1 MLLVLL
7 TIAPRVMSE
16 SAERTVEDTSDA
28 ARFSRDVFPVL
39 QRACLECH
47 GGKKQEGQLRLDG
60 QQDLV
65 KAGIVVP
72 GDPDASELIRRI
84 TLPRLHEEIMPA
96 VGDALTAEQIATLR
110 QWVADGAEWPE
121 LFEIPKHWSYT
132 APVKPELPTTD
143 VTRWGTSPM
152 DVFVSARLAK
162 TELTPSPA
170 ADPVTLIRRV
180 YFDLIGLPPTPTE
193 IDAFVQD
200 PSEVH
205 FLQIVDDLLQRPQFG
220 EKWARHW
227 LDLARYADSHGFQ
240 RDDLRD
246 NWAWRDWVIKA
257 MNDDMPFNQF
267 TIEQIAGD
275 LLPDASESQRIAT
288 GFHRCAPTNVEAGS
302 LPEET
307 RAEQLIDRVNTT
319 ATVWLGST
327 MECTQC
333 HDHKYDPFTVT
344 DYYSMLAFFNNTAI
358 EADRT
363 NPKQPSSIAFQGPS
377 MPISNAERDRER
389 ATMAEKLTTLKSA
402 LSERRAKLDGSIAEW
417 ASGLTLTRADAVETH
432 SLSINEFRSLGN
444 TDTYEKQS
452 DGSVLLVGNDPPS
465 KDLYTVKAAAS
476 LKNVR
481 AFRLEALTHDSLPG
495 RGPGR
500 GDPKR
505 SNFVL
510 HEFTV
515 SLTRKSAESALRLVF
530 ASAAAD
536 FSQEK
541 WNVFGAVDGD
551 PATGWAIAPQFAQ
564 SHWADFILEKP
575 LDLNDGDEL
584 TIELRQDFGNAR
596 TLGCFR
602 ISAVTG
608 DGGTN
613 DDPSEPAGGLTDN
626 IAALLRRGPSDWSV
640 ADRDS
645 VVEFRVASDQASTRI
660 QRQIGVATKELAGLS
675 PDTTLVMVEQEPRTT
690 YVFERGDYRQRGVE
704 VQPATPAV
712 LPPIPDGPLNRLTL
726 ARWLVDPVNPLVARV
741 TVNRWWAEIFG
752 AGLVTTPE
760 DFGIK
765 GERPTHPELLDWLA
779 VEFMQNRWSM
789 KHMLRTIVLS
799 STYRQSSH
807 IIVELA
813 ARDDQNRLLA
823 RGPRFRFDAET
834 IRDNALA
841 VSGLLDLT
849 QFGPPIRPVQ
859 PDGLWAKVGG
869 QQYDYVVNED
879 SQKYRR
885 GIYVVHKRSA
895 PNPSLMTFDASPRLD
910 CTVRRTRTNTP
921 LQALALLN
929 DPVFVEASRA
939 LAHRVLTNTAVR
951 DVDSRMKLAF
961 QLCTSRKP
969 SNRELESLT
978 RLFQQQSL
986 AFQQHSDSLQ
996 LLTKGLPA
1004 SITEQS
1010 YHVAA
1015 WYSVSS
1021 VLLNLHETITK
1032 P

>member
-1 MLLVLL
+1 M
-7 TIAPRVMSE
+7 
-16 SAERTVEDTSDA
+16 
-28 ARFSRDVFPVL
+28 
-39 QRACLECH
+39 
-47 GGKKQEGQLRLDG
+47 
-60 QQDLV
+60 
-65 KAGIVVP
+65 
-72 GDPDASELIRRI
+72 
-84 TLPRLHEEIMPA
+84 
-96 VGDALTAEQIATLR
+96 
-110 QWVADGAEWPE
+110 
-121 LFEIPKHWSYT
+121 
-132 APVKPELPTTD
+132 
-143 VTRWGTSPM
+143 
-152 DVFVSARLAK
+152 
-162 TELTPSPA
+162 
-170 ADPVTLIRRV
+170 
-180 YFDLIGLPPTPTE
+180 
-193 IDAFVQD
+193 
-200 PSEVH
+200 
-205 FLQIVDDLLQRPQFG
+205 
-220 EKWARHW
+220 
-227 LDLARYADSHGFQ
+227 
-240 RDDLRD
+240 
-246 NWAWRDWVIKA
+246 
-257 MNDDMPFNQF
+257 
-267 TIEQIAGD
+267 
-275 LLPDASESQRIAT
+275 
-288 GFHRCAPTNVEAGS
+288 
-302 LPEET
+302 
-307 RAEQLIDRVNTT
+307 
-319 ATVWLGST
+319 
-327 MECTQC
+327 
-333 HDHKYDPFTVT
+333 
-344 DYYSMLAFFNNTAI
+344 
-358 EADRT
+358 
-363 NPKQPSSIAFQGPS
+363 
-377 MPISNAERDRER
+377 
-389 ATMAEKLTTLKSA
+389 
-402 LSERRAKLDGSIAEW
+402 
-417 ASGLTLTRADAVETH
+417 
-432 SLSINEFRSLGN
+432 
-444 TDTYEKQS
+444 
-452 DGSVLLVGNDPPS
+452 
-465 KDLYTVKAAAS
+465 
-476 LKNVR
+476 
-481 AFRLEALTHDSLPG
+481 
-495 RGPGR
+495 
-500 GDPKR
+500 
-505 SNFVL
+505 
-510 HEFTV
+510 
-515 SLTRKSAESALRLVF
+515 
-530 ASAAAD
+530 
-536 FSQEK
+536 
-541 WNVFGAVDGD
+541 
-551 PATGWAIAPQFAQ
+551 
-564 SHWADFILEKP
+564 
-575 LDLNDGDEL
+575 
-584 TIELRQDFGNAR
+584 
-596 TLGCFR
+596 
-602 ISAVTG
+602 TG

-626 IAALLRRGPSDWSV
+626 LAALLRRGPSDWSV
-640 ADRDS
+640 ADRNS

-675 PDTTLVMVEQEPRTT
+675 PDTTLVMVEQEPRAT

-813 ARDDQNRLLA
+813 AGDDQNRLLA

-929 DPVFVEASRA
+929 DPVFVEAARA

-1004 SITEQS
+1004 SITEQP